1 MKQVL
6 VTPKKAERDRRNA
19 EICAKY
25 TDLRRRGGQKTVI
38 YKYLAKLY
46 GLDKGYVSIIIKRG
60 GER

>member
-1 MKQVL
+1 MKKL

-25 TDLRRRGGQKTVI
+25 VELRRRGGQKTVI
-38 YKYLAKLY
+38 YKYLAQLY

-60 GER
+60 GVR